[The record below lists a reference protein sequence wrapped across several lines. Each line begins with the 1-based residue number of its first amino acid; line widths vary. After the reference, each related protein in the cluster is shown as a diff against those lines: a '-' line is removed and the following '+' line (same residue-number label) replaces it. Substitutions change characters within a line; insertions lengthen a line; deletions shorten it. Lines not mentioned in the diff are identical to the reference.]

1 MSFKNYHYVKSYL
14 NNIVSD
20 NEIISKNVDKQ
31 IKKSLHTAWLQT
43 PSKNNFMP
51 YKVHILGPQ
60 FVKEKQEI
68 YWLCLGQETK
78 ADGFKI
84 TSRSDLLKYDKKK
97 SPRAFGTSELGN
109 NDSQHGRSDYRN
121 ILSAPY
127 VLIFTQRV
135 EDTLNEVQKW
145 KISKG
150 RVFEQ
155 MATHGDKKSS
165 AKISA
170 LLEIGMFSTNFASEC
185 LAANIDIS
193 HTLCF
198 PTNRKDWPQEYFA
211 FLDENPLLIM
221 TAGMGENY
229 RSTKEQTGD
238 QKPDFD
244 RIVNIISKDD

>member
-14 NNIVSD
+14 NHIVSD

-78 ADGFKI
+78 ADGNPI
-84 TSRSDLLKYDKKK
+84 TLRSKLLDYDKEK
-97 SPRAFGTSELGN
+97 SPSTKKGKLDRPRGRA
-109 NDSQHGRSDYRN
+109 DYQN
-121 ILSAPY
+121 IISAPY

-135 EDTLNEVQKW
+135 EDTLNDVQKW

-150 RVFEQ
+150 HVFEQ

-198 PTNRKDWPQEYFA
+198 PSNRKDWPQEYFA

>member
-78 ADGFKI
+78 ADGNPI
-84 TSRSDLLKYDKKK
+84 TSRSDLLDYDKEK
-97 SPRAFGTSELGN
+97 SPSTKKGKLDRLS
-109 NDSQHGRSDYRN
+109 GRSDYQN
-121 ILSAPY
+121 IISAPY

-135 EDTLNEVQKW
+135 EDTLNDVQKW

-155 MATHGDKKSS
+155 MATHGNKKSS
-165 AKISA
+165 AKITA

-198 PTNRKDWPQEYFA
+198 PSNRKDWPQEYFA
-211 FLDENPLLIM
+211 FLDDNPLLIM